1 VSGNGAALLVGD
13 AGLQLWARAFGGRC
27 FGDRHHGG
35 GGFGRWRRWWNAQ
48 GTSHLL
54 AVAFIGVDGQV
65 QQTFHDGADA
75 HALGSAQPDAQIRT
89 DGGHLFGGATLT
101 MGAQPRQRTLLA
113 LGDVVGL

>member
-1 VSGNGAALLVGD
+1 
-13 AGLQLWARAFGGRC
+13 
-27 FGDRHHGG
+27 
-35 GGFGRWRRWWNAQ
+35 
-48 GTSHLL
+48 
-54 AVAFIGVDGQV
+54 V

-113 LGDVVGL
+113 LGKVVGL